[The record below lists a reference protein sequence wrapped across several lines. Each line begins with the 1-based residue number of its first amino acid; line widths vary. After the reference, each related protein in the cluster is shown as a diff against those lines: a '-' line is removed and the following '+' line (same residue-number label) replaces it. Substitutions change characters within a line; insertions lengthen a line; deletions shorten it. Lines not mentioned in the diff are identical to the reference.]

1 MEHLKIDILKKLNSC
16 EDRIQLKLSGK
27 EDIKEIERLKQEVK
41 INADKLLNAEGKIFK
56 LITDLKYER
65 RDILHNIITL
75 ELKLIRLGISA
86 IKVHKIKDSILLF

>member
-1 MEHLKIDILKKLNSC
+1 MNSC
-16 EDRIQLKLSGK
+16 EERIQLKLSGK

-41 INADKLLNAEGKIFK
+41 NNADKLLNAESKIFK

-75 ELKLIRLGISA
+75 ELKLIRLGIPA